1 MTNEEKNN
9 ILNQHK
15 ELYNGFA
22 TNNIT
27 PNQQPLYTQD
37 FANDKNGIT
46 VNNKGSVTTYKNM
59 NINEDVMSGSEFE
72 PEETFESEYVS
83 LGEKLDMIGDGP
95 LDLPNGTVDI
105 DDETLFTGE
114 PDADDFDLDKIDSM
128 VDNYM
133 DNEDQDF
140 DLDKIDSMVD
150 NYMDNEDQ
158 DFDLDDMFFGD
169 NFDDN
174 DKTHIT
180 HNIQESLDMFKRL
193 KKYN

>member
-140 DLDKIDSMVD
+140 DLD
-150 NYMDNEDQ
+150 
-158 DFDLDDMFFGD
+158 DMFFGD